1 MTYYRVPPPPALRP
15 FIESFSYWEGGER
28 SNDRMMVTAS
38 RKLSLQIDLDDDRLC
53 WYDPAG
59 ATHDLKGVTVAGPQS
74 RSFAVDAWQPKI
86 VRVVFES
93 GGARPFLGASPR
105 ELRDTHISLEDVWG
119 RDAGQLRQRLAD
131 ANNPRAIFEIL
142 TVALRAAAAHRDCS
156 IHPAVARA
164 LALVREDV
172 DVTVTDLAERVEI
185 GAKRLIRLFTDDV
198 GLTPKLY
205 LRIARFEQ
213 LIARVF
219 REPRVDWVHV
229 ALEHGYYDQSHLIR
243 DFNEFAGMSPAA
255 YLLRR
260 GQAAHHA
267 RV

>member
-1 MTYYRVPPPPALRP
+1 MTYYRVAPPPELRP
-15 FIESFSYWEGGER
+15 FIESFSYWEGGEYTHER
-28 SNDRMMVTAS
+28 LMVTAS

-53 WYDPAG
+53 WYDASG
-59 ATHDLKGVTVAGPQS
+59 ATHSLNGVTVAGPQS

-86 VRVVFES
+86 VRVVFEP

-105 ELRDTHISLEDVWG
+105 ELRDTHVSLEDLWG
-119 RDAGQLRQRLAD
+119 RDAGQLRERLTD
-131 ANNPRAIFEIL
+131 AGSPRAIFEIL
-142 TVALRAAAAHRDCS
+142 TVALRSAAGRSRCS
-156 IHPAVARA
+156 IHPAIGRA

-172 DVTVTDLAERVEI
+172 DVTATHLAERVEI
-185 GAKRLIRLFTDDV
+185 GAKRLIRLFTDEV

-213 LIARVF
+213 LLAGIF
-219 REPRVDWVHV
+219 HESRVDWAQV
-229 ALEHGYYDQSHLIR
+229 ALQHGYYDQSHLIR
-243 DFNEFAGMSPAA
+243 DFNEFAGMSPTA

-260 GQAAHHA
+260 GQAEHHA